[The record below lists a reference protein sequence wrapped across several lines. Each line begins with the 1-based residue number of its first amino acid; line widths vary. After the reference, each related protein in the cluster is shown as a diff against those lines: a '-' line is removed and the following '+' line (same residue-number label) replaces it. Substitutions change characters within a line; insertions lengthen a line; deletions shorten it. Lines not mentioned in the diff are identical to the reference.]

1 MNLISFVPIAG
12 VVSGLIALLL
22 LFLLIK
28 RLKNRRKK
36 ILVCIIHFLI
46 VVIFALISS
55 IFMLLY
61 VSLKGYKNFTYN
73 KPVFSVECA
82 LKQEDSFVLNFV
94 PLDGE
99 DSPASYY
106 RIKGQQ
112 FVIEGHIVKWENF
125 FVMVGMKPL
134 YQITRLTGRYISI
147 DDEKEKER
155 SVYEVEEETKVWRWL
170 MKYGEKI
177 PGIDAVQG
185 ISAFKDAEEHKKF
198 IVLITHNAFI
208 IKDFPHY

>member
-1 MNLISFVPIAG
+1 MDLISFVPIAG

-28 RLKNRRKK
+28 RMRNRKKK
-36 ILVCIIHFLI
+36 ILVCFIHFLI

-55 IFMLLY
+55 IFILLY
-61 VSLKGYKNFTYN
+61 VGLKGYENFTYN
-73 KPVFSVECA
+73 KPIYSVECS
-82 LKQEDSFVLNFV
+82 LKQEDSFVLNFI
-94 PLDGE
+94 PLNGD
-99 DSPASYY
+99 DRPASFY

-134 YQITRLTGRYISI
+134 YQVTRLTGRYISI
-147 DDEKEKER
+147 DDEKEKQR

-185 ISAFKDAEEHKKF
+185 ISSFKDAEDNKKF
-198 IVLITHNAFI
+198 IVYITHNAFI
-208 IKDFPHY
+208 VKDFPRY

>member
-1 MNLISFVPIAG
+1 MKLISFVPIAG
-12 VVSGLIALLL
+12 VVSGVIALLL

-28 RLKNRRKK
+28 RLRRRKKK

-55 IFMLLY
+55 VFILLY
-61 VSLKGYKNFTYN
+61 VGLKSYENFTYN
-73 KPVFSVECA
+73 KPIYSVECA

-99 DSPASYY
+99 DRSASFY

-125 FVMVGMKPL
+125 FVAMGMKPL

-147 DDEKEKER
+147 NDEKEKER
-155 SVYEVEEETKVWRWL
+155 SVYEVAEETRVWRWL
-170 MKYGEKI
+170 MQYGEKI

-185 ISAFKDAEEHKKF
+185 ISAFKDAEDGKKF